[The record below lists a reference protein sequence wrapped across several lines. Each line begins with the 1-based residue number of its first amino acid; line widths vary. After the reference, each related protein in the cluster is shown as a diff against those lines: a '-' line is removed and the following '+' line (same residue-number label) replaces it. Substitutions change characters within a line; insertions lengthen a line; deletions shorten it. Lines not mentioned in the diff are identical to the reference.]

1 LRRHIQASN
10 INKEQVEKWLTLQV
24 LQFVVSMDFLESVTN
39 LCLALKLFLTICI
52 SVATCERN
60 FSKLKI
66 VKNYLRSMMS
76 QMRLNGLAI
85 LSTENQLA
93 MQINF
98 NETISQFADV
108 KARRK
113 TF

>member
-1 LRRHIQASN
+1 M
-10 INKEQVEKWLTLQV
+10 EKWSTLQV
-24 LQFVVSMDFLESVTN
+24 LQFIVSMNFPESVPN

-52 SVATCERN
+52 SVATCERS

-76 QMRLNGLAI
+76 QIRLNGLAI
-85 LSTENQLA
+85 LSIKNQLV

-113 TF
+113 KF